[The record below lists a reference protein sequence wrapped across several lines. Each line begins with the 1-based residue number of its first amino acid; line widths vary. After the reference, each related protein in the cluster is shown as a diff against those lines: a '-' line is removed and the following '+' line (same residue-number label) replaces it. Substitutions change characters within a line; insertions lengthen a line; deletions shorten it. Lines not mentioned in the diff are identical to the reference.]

1 LGASV
6 KSNTLLAA
14 RPVAARYVCSV
25 DNTTN
30 LSPAERAALRR
41 NVRDRMD
48 TLGLTQDELAH
59 EAGIS
64 SVKMLLKRGSGRA
77 ATLRAVA
84 RVLKVSVDD
93 LLKRGEEKQPRNPEL
108 NKMLEASEAVT
119 GEVQP
124 DELEFLENLEA
135 PEGRSMTARAYLLAL
150 DAYRAMKKID

>member
-1 LGASV
+1 
-6 KSNTLLAA
+6 
-14 RPVAARYVCSV
+14 
-25 DNTTN
+25 
-30 LSPAERAALRR
+30 
-41 NVRDRMD
+41 MD